1 MLEEVEV
8 GVQRW
13 SGERAGRSGVTQS
26 LEEAVEEG
34 ARNTRTAAVAVAAVA
49 AAARHGE
56 RSSSAA
62 WRP

>member
-1 MLEEVEV
+1 MEV
-8 GVQRW
+8 GIQRG
-13 SGERAGRSGVTQS
+13 SGERAGRLGVTQS

-34 ARNTRTAAVAVAAVA
+34 ARNTCTAAVAVAAVA

-62 WRP
+62 WRS